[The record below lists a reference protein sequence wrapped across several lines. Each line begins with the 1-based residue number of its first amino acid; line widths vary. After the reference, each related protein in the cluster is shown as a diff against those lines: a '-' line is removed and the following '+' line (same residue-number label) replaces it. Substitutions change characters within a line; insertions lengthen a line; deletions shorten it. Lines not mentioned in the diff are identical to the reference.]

1 MAMSDTEMALAL
13 GANQL
18 AAMRPV
24 DPGAFSG
31 IQPNMAPPM
40 PNPMPSGAMS
50 DQEAMMMRGSM
61 PASPMPNPM
70 GSISDQEA
78 AMMRAAM
85 PSGDMPAPDLNS
97 QEGMMRYLQEKVRQI
112 RERTGGGAMS
122 DADMGALDAVM
133 KSMPQGNQPMQR
145 PAPMMPQAGPP
156 MGAQR

>member
-31 IQPNMAPPM
+31 IQPNMTLPM
-40 PNPMPSGAMS
+40 GGAMS
-50 DQEAMMMRGSM
+50 DQEAALMRGSM

-70 GSISDQEA
+70 GSVSDQEL

-85 PSGDMPAPDLNS
+85 PSGNMPSPELNS

-112 RERTGGGAMS
+112 RERTGGGSMS

>member
-40 PNPMPSGAMS
+40 GGAMS
-50 DQEAMMMRGSM
+50 DQEAMMMAGAM
-61 PASPMPNPM
+61 PPPPPPGAM
-70 GSISDQEA
+70 SDQEA
-78 AMMRAAM
+78 MMMGGA
-85 PSGDMPAPDLNS
+85 APDLNS

-122 DADMGALDAVM
+122 DADMGALEAVM
-133 KSMPQGNQPMQR
+133 QSMPQGNQT
-145 PAPMMPQAGPP
+145 MPQAGPP

>member
-31 IQPNMAPPM
+31 IQPSMAPPM
-40 PNPMPSGAMS
+40 GGAMSDQEAMMMAGAMPPPPSGAMPPPPSGAMS
-50 DQEAMMMRGSM
+50 DQEAMMMG
-61 PASPMPNPM
+61 
-70 GSISDQEA
+70 G
-78 AMMRAAM
+78 
-85 PSGDMPAPDLNS
+85 PAPDLNS

-122 DADMGALDAVM
+122 NADMGALDAVM
-133 KSMPQGNQPMQR
+133 KSMQQGNQPMPQ
-145 PAPMMPQAGPP
+145 AGPMMPQAGPM

>member
-40 PNPMPSGAMS
+40 GGAMS
-50 DQEAMMMRGSM
+50 DQEAMMMAGAM
-61 PASPMPNPM
+61 PPPPSGAM
-70 GSISDQEA
+70 SDRE
-78 AMMRAAM
+78 AMMMGGA
-85 PSGDMPAPDLNS
+85 APDLSS

>member
-40 PNPMPSGAMS
+40 GGAMS
-50 DQEAMMMRGSM
+50 DQEAMMMAGAM
-61 PASPMPNPM
+61 PPPPPGAMR
-70 GSISDQEA
+70 DQEA
-78 AMMRAAM
+78 MMMGGA
-85 PSGDMPAPDLNS
+85 APDLNS

-122 DADMGALDAVM
+122 DADMGALEAVM
-133 KSMPQGNQPMQR
+133 QSMPQGNQPMQR

>member
-1 MAMSDTEMALAL
+1 MMAMSDTEMALAL

-40 PNPMPSGAMS
+40 GGAMS
-50 DQEAMMMRGSM
+50 DQEAMMMAGAM
-61 PASPMPNPM
+61 PPPPPGAM
-70 GSISDQEA
+70 SDQEA
-78 AMMRAAM
+78 MMMGGA
-85 PSGDMPAPDLNS
+85 APDLNS

-122 DADMGALDAVM
+122 DADMGALEAVM
-133 KSMPQGNQPMQR
+133 KSMPQGNQPIQR

>member
-40 PNPMPSGAMS
+40 GGAMS
-50 DQEAMMMRGSM
+50 DQEAMMMAGAM
-61 PASPMPNPM
+61 PPPPPPPGAM
-70 GSISDQEA
+70 SDQEA
-78 AMMRAAM
+78 MMMGGA
-85 PSGDMPAPDLNS
+85 APDLNS

>member
-40 PNPMPSGAMS
+40 GGAMS
-50 DQEAMMMRGSM
+50 DQEAMMMAGAM
-61 PASPMPNPM
+61 PPPPSGAM
-70 GSISDQEA
+70 SDRE
-78 AMMRAAM
+78 AMMMGGA
-85 PSGDMPAPDLNS
+85 APDLSS

-122 DADMGALDAVM
+122 DADMGALEAVM
-133 KSMPQGNQPMQR
+133 QS
-145 PAPMMPQAGPP
+145 MPQAGTP

>member
-1 MAMSDTEMALAL
+1 MAMSDTEMAMAL

-24 DPGAFSG
+24 NPGAFSG
-31 IQPNMAPPM
+31 IQPNMAAPAMPTGAMSQQEMAMMRGAMPASPM

-50 DQEAMMMRGSM
+50 E
-61 PASPMPNPM
+61 
-70 GSISDQEA
+70 QEA

-85 PSGDMPAPDLNS
+85 PAPDLSS

-112 RERTGGGAMS
+112 RERTGGAMTS
-122 DADMGALDAVM
+122 ADMGALEAVM
-133 KSMPQGNQPMQR
+133 QSMPQANQPRPTPAMQ
-145 PAPMMPQAGPP
+145 PTTPP

>member
-31 IQPNMAPPM
+31 IQPSMAPPM
-40 PNPMPSGAMS
+40 GGAMS
-50 DQEAMMMRGSM
+50 DQEAMMMAGAVPPPPPPPGAM
-61 PASPMPNPM
+61 
-70 GSISDQEA
+70 SDQEV
-78 AMMRAAM
+78 MMMGGA
-85 PSGDMPAPDLNS
+85 APDLNS

-122 DADMGALDAVM
+122 DADMGALEAVM
-133 KSMPQGNQPMQR
+133 QSMPE
-145 PAPMMPQAGPP
+145 AGPP
-156 MGAQR
+156 MGGQK

>member
-13 GANQL
+13 GASQL

-40 PNPMPSGAMS
+40 GGAMS
-50 DQEAMMMRGSM
+50 DQEAMMMAGAM
-61 PASPMPNPM
+61 PPPPPGAM
-70 GSISDQEA
+70 SDQEA
-78 AMMRAAM
+78 MMMGGA
-85 PSGDMPAPDLNS
+85 APDLNS

>member
-31 IQPNMAPPM
+31 IQPNMTLPM
-40 PNPMPSGAMS
+40 GGAMS
-50 DQEAMMMRGSM
+50 DQEAALMRGSM

-85 PSGDMPAPDLNS
+85 PSGNMPAPDLNS

-112 RERTGGGAMS
+112 RERTGGAMS
-122 DADMGALDAVM
+122 DADMGALQAVM
-133 KSMPQGNQPMQR
+133 QSMPQGTPR
-145 PAPMMPQAGPP
+145 PAPAMPPAQPP

>member
-1 MAMSDTEMALAL
+1 MAMSDTEMAMAL

-18 AAMRPV
+18 SAMRPV
-24 DPGAFSG
+24 NPGAFSG
-31 IQPNMAPPM
+31 IQPSMAAPAM
-40 PNPMPSGAMS
+40 PTGAMS
-50 DQEAMMMRGSM
+50 DQEMAMMRGAM
-61 PASPMPNPM
+61 PSSPMPNPM
-70 GSISDQEA
+70 GSGAISEQEL

-85 PSGDMPAPDLNS
+85 PSGNMPSPDLNS

-122 DADMGALDAVM
+122 NADMGALEAVM
-133 KSMPQGNQPMQR
+133 KSMPQENQPMQR

>member
-40 PNPMPSGAMS
+40 GGAMS
-50 DQEAMMMRGSM
+50 DQEAMMMAGAM
-61 PASPMPNPM
+61 PPPPPPGAM
-70 GSISDQEA
+70 SDQEA
-78 AMMRAAM
+78 MMMGGA
-85 PSGDMPAPDLNS
+85 APDLNS

-122 DADMGALDAVM
+122 DADMGALEAVM
-133 KSMPQGNQPMQR
+133 QS
-145 PAPMMPQAGPP
+145 MPQAGPP

>member
-1 MAMSDTEMALAL
+1 MAMSDTEMAMAL

-24 DPGAFSG
+24 NPGAFSG
-31 IQPNMAPPM
+31 IQPNMPAPAMPSGAISDQEMAMMRGAMPSSPM

-50 DQEAMMMRGSM
+50 DQEAAMMRGS
-61 PASPMPNPM
+61 
-70 GSISDQEA
+70 
-78 AMMRAAM
+78 M

-97 QEGMMRYLQEKVRQI
+97 QEGMMRYLQEKIRQI

-122 DADMGALDAVM
+122 DADMGALEAVM
-133 KSMPQGNQPMQR
+133 QSMPQGNQPMQR